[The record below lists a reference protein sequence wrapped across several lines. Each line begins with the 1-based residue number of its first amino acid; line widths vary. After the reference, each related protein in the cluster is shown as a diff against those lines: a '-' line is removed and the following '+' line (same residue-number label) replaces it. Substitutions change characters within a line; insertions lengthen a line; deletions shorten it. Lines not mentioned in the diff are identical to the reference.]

1 VTAGSAHGQ
10 APRAARTAIEHHVRI
25 TSIDVENGRIS
36 LTQALSKLLVGA
48 RASHHHL
55 TGPFL

>member
-1 VTAGSAHGQ
+1 MARLRVRPG
-10 APRAARTAIEHHVRI
+10 PRSSINVRI
-25 TSIDVENGRIS
+25 ASIDVENGRIS